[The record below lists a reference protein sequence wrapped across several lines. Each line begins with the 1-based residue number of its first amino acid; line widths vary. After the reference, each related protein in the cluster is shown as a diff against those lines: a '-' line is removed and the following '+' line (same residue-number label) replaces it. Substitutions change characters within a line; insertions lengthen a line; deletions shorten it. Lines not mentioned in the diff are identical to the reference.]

1 MKILLGAILVPQRF
15 SYFSF
20 NFLDCSITLISA
32 QSFDGCDYYKE
43 LSPGIVYS
51 IVSPNYKNPYA
62 PGTFCRYTGMYFWMH
77 FLVLI
82 LNSATFYFNKESS
95 SSKRLSNYIEMHGIE
110 ITLCMWELCFFRFA
124 QNLVWIFIFTVVW
137 LLGW

>member
-1 MKILLGAILVPQRF
+1 MISIVYSVIGICKNIIIKEFNSIESSSFSLFGAVLVHQPF

-20 NFLDCSITLISA
+20 NFLDCSITLMSA

-77 FLVLI
+77 FQVLI
-82 LNSATFYFNKESS
+82 LNLATF
-95 SSKRLSNYIEMHGIE
+95 
-110 ITLCMWELCFFRFA
+110 
-124 QNLVWIFIFTVVW
+124 
-137 LLGW
+137 